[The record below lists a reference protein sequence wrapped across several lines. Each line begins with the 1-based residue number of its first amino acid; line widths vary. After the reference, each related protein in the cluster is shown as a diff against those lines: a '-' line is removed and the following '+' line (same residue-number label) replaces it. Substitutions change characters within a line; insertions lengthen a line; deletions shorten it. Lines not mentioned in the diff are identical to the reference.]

1 MAAKKQKRKQKLGA
15 KGAASPMPATIAT
28 VSAIAPPRYT
38 NLNMRIAGGGGVPE
52 LPSAAQCRF
61 LAAEKLLHDAANQL
75 VALPVELQPYPILEA
90 IVETARACR
99 RRAESPGQNATAN
112 VPAPAV
118 AGRRRL
124 TK

>member
-38 NLNMRIAGGGGVPE
+38 NLNTEMVMRIAGGGGVPE
-52 LPSAAQCRF
+52 LPLAAQCRF
-61 LAAEKLLHDAANQL
+61 LAAGKFLHHAANQL
-75 VALPVELQPYPILEA
+75 LALPVELQPYPILEA

-112 VPAPAV
+112 VPAT
-118 AGRRRL
+118 AGGV
-124 TK
+124 